1 MSCGCRQSLQPKY
14 GVLVPGVVGVAGST
28 KLRKEDVPHCLGIAK
43 TEKGL
48 VYGFAES
55 TEALQ
60 FSRFLDAIGQPS
72 QRIQLGGRGG
82 KLSSR

>member
-14 GVLVPGVVGVAGST
+14 GVLVLGVSGST

-82 KLSSR
+82 RVGLGSR